1 MSVTHQVSRNCNLG
15 KLYGWDTRMTQIFN
29 YSNIQIFKYSIC
41 KRKKN
46 IWLWPYQVSGNCA
59 PDEIAKY
66 LHLHKLQ
73 VSLTTYVES
82 DLIDIDGI
90 LMVGGDDIKLQPNL
104 ILKIITSLYSFSL
117 FYIAF
122 VAIDPE
128 LHDRLYHKYKS
139 FLSLC

>member
-29 YSNIQIFKYSIC
+29 YSNISFAKE
-41 KRKKN
+41 RKTYDCD
-46 IWLWPYQVSGNCA
+46 PHQVSGNCA

-73 VSLTTYVES
+73 VSLTTYVEA

-90 LMVGGDDIKLQPNL
+90 LMVGRDDIKLQPDL
-104 ILKIITSLYSFSL
+104 ILKTKVCTLLPVLYCI
-117 FYIAF
+117 YC
-122 VAIDPE
+122 
-128 LHDRLYHKYKS
+128 Y
-139 FLSLC
+139 